1 MRHVFSTVAQKF
13 LVNVP
18 YRYVLG
24 RTLQDPPI
32 SESSHVSFKS
42 TVVCTVGLPG
52 AEYVVFTLPEN
63 SCANANLAKIL
74 DFSVYFPMPIPS
86 LPTAEFTA
94 SAFTCIEP
102 PPTTEAS

>member
-1 MRHVFSTVAQKF
+1 MRHVFSTIAPKF

-32 SESSHVSFKS
+32 SASSHVSFKS
-42 TVVCTVGLPG
+42 TVVCTVGF
-52 AEYVVFTLPEN
+52 AWCEYVVLPYQRN

-74 DFSVYFPMPIPS
+74 DFSVSFPMPIPS